1 MELGEAQLYLLPI
14 VVDESDPLPVII
26 VVPMDHDLGSGVM
39 LGHALSSSSLP
50 PEVMIRSLAR
60 TVEAQQES
68 ATTAPT
74 QIDSHN
80 PHPAL

>member
-14 VVDESDPLPVII
+14 VVHESDPLPVII
-26 VVPMDHDLGSGVM
+26 VVPMDHDLGCDVM
-39 LGHALSSSSLP
+39 LSHTVNSSSLP

-60 TVEAQQES
+60 AVEVQQES
-68 ATTAPT
+68 AATAPT
-74 QIDSHN
+74 QIDTHN